1 VCCTAD
7 QGCRIECGTA
17 PLARHTFG
25 GLAWLPSLR
34 RLWLGGG
41 GLYRP
46 DGRQDGTDS
55 WLFDPATRTWER
67 LPDLPFAAPA
77 PRTAYDPVTDLLI
90 VWGDRH
96 LAAFDPKRKVYTRQS
111 RQVPELGSGST
122 AVDPERR
129 LVVATSDAGIW
140 STRIGPHQ
148 PLMTPRHVT
157 TDGAPRDLGR
167 FGLAYHPESRLFVA

>member
-1 VCCTAD
+1 MGLGGGGRNYSGNEVHALDLPEARWHRVTEPSPVCCTAD

-25 GLAWLPSLR
+25 GVAWLPSLR

-55 WLFDPATRTWER
+55 WLFDPAMWTWER

-77 PRTAYDPVTDLLI
+77 PRTAYDPVADLLN
-90 VWGDRH
+90 VWDDRH
-96 LAAFDPKRKVYTRQS
+96 LAAFDPKCKVYTRQS
-111 RQVPELGSGST
+111 R
-122 AVDPERR
+122 
-129 LVVATSDAGIW
+129 
-140 STRIGPHQ
+140 
-148 PLMTPRHVT
+148 
-157 TDGAPRDLGR
+157 
-167 FGLAYHPESRLFVA
+167 